1 MARIQKPKIG
11 IYALTGCGGDQLMIL
26 NLENELLKLLSYM
39 DVVSFQEASSIQAD
53 KIVDIA
59 FVEGSVSTRADL
71 DRLNEIRKK
80 SKTLIAIG
88 DCAIGGC
95 VQAMRN
101 QEMTL
106 GEKMAKVYGK
116 GRDYFD
122 VLEPYGLSKHVKV
135 DFELQG
141 CPIETVEIRQLL
153 LTLLHGNAPETKDY
167 PVCVECKLNEYP
179 CLLVDKGMPCLGP
192 IIAAGC
198 NARCPGLGID
208 CVGCRGPIT
217 SETNATEEL
226 RTLKGKGFDERYIE
240 NRLRFFGAN
249 FEGIVRL
256 SEALREKARKR
267 EGARRGK

>member
-1 MARIQKPKIG
+1 
-11 IYALTGCGGDQLMIL
+11 MIL
-26 NLENELLKLLSYM
+26 NLEDELLRLLGYVE
-39 DVVSFQEASSIQAD
+39 VVSFQEASSVQED
-53 KIVDIA
+53 KTLDMA
-59 FVEGSVSTRADL
+59 LVEGSVSTKMDL

-101 QEMTL
+101 QETTM
-106 GEKMAKVYGK
+106 GQKMMKVYGK
-116 GRDYFD
+116 REGYFE
-122 VLEPYGLSKHVKV
+122 VLEPFGLSKYIKV

-141 CPIETVEIRQLL
+141 CPIETTEVRQLL
-153 LTLLHGNAPETKDY
+153 LSLFHGDTPEIKNY
-167 PVCVECKLNEYP
+167 PVCVECKLNEYQ

-208 CVGCRGPIT
+208 CVGCRGPIAN
-217 SETNATEEL
+217 ETNAAEEL
-226 RTLKGKGFDERYIE
+226 RTLKGKGFDEKYIE

-249 FEGIVRL
+249 FEGIAKL
-256 SEALREKARKR
+256 SKMLREKTSDN
-267 EGARRGK
+267 EGTQIGK